1 MSRRS
6 VYLIVAV
13 AVLFHVGLFAIFGR
27 MRALPKNRYIPPP
40 NFGYAEET
48 YKDVQTGEK
57 LTYREI
63 RVSTKLAD
71 PATIERMRAER
82 AAAAS
87 SLPPAEKQ

>member
-1 MSRRS
+1 MRADDVRFMKRMCH
-6 VYLIVAV
+6 VA
-13 AVLFHVGLFAIFGR
+13 LFAIFGR
-27 MRALPKNRYIPPP
+27 MRALPKSHYIPPP

-71 PATIERMRAER
+71 PATMERMRLQR
-82 AAAAS
+82 AAAS
-87 SLPPAEKQ
+87 PQPLAEKR